1 MVFKI
6 TLYIFLSF
14 TLLYLCSSISY
25 KLGFLDKPNKRII
38 HSKPTAYTGG
48 IALSIILIFSVIIF
62 DNFYEKISLI
72 ISIAFLVSIVGL
84 VDDRYHLNIGG
95 KLSLQII
102 PIFYMVIYEN
112 LTLYQIGDYDYFNL
126 NLGSFSVPFT
136 ILSVLFLVNS
146 FNYFDG
152 IDGTLGFTLIS
163 VLVILYFLTKDQNIR
178 VFLIILFIPISL
190 FLIFNFSIFNLP
202 KLFLGDSGSLYL
214 GFVISFYLIFASNQT
229 FVHPILL
236 GWSIVIFVYEFL
248 SINITRLL
256 NRNGL
261 FEAGQDHLH
270 HMIFKQ
276 TNSIFL
282 TNLYISLLNI
292 LLFTFG
298 YLSFLLIN
306 PFSSLTLFII
316 FFLIFLMFR
325 IKLTKKIK

>member
-25 KLGFLDKPNKRII
+25 KLGFLDKPNKRKI

-146 FNYFDG
+146 FN
-152 IDGTLGFTLIS
+152 
-163 VLVILYFLTKDQNIR
+163 
-178 VFLIILFIPISL
+178 
-190 FLIFNFSIFNLP
+190 
-202 KLFLGDSGSLYL
+202 
-214 GFVISFYLIFASNQT
+214 
-229 FVHPILL
+229 
-236 GWSIVIFVYEFL
+236 
-248 SINITRLL
+248 
-256 NRNGL
+256 
-261 FEAGQDHLH
+261 
-270 HMIFKQ
+270 
-276 TNSIFL
+276 
-282 TNLYISLLNI
+282 
-292 LLFTFG
+292 
-298 YLSFLLIN
+298 
-306 PFSSLTLFII
+306 
-316 FFLIFLMFR
+316 
-325 IKLTKKIK
+325 